1 MWILSPA
8 GTAVLSHKPVY
19 LKDLKC
25 AANRDRD
32 LRSSCEKKKVFERR
46 KIRKAASC
54 RFWMGCLVVPLRVCR
69 QSQILAEADALPG
82 NFHRGRRFWRA
93 RIQHWM
99 KLTHTKISWQ
109 YMTYRGKPCQTRFWL
124 GDPRKHEFSSGY
136 WRTAIPRLF
145 WNIQVKACTAIL
157 YEHIQ
162 WWCTN
167 TGTRLFNMWLSIEVC
182 IYTPI
187 PIHRGSSP
195 IRT

>member
-32 LRSSCEKKKVFERR
+32 LRSSCEKKKVFERG

-54 RFWMGCLVVPLRVCR
+54 RFWIGCLVVPLRVCR
-69 QSQILAEADALPG
+69 QSQILAEADTLPG

-99 KLTHTKISWQ
+99 KLTHTKII
-109 YMTYRGKPCQTRFWL
+109 MTIYDISGQAMSNPFWL
-124 GDPRKHEFSSGY
+124 GDPRKNEFSSAY

-145 WNIQVKACTAIL
+145 WNVQVQACTAIWT
-157 YEHIQ
+157 Y
-162 WWCTN
+162 
-167 TGTRLFNMWLSIEVC
+167 SILMDE
-182 IYTPI
+182 
-187 PIHRGSSP
+187 
-195 IRT
+195 